1 MLTIHCNNR
10 IVHYKPNILVSK
22 PTSPHC
28 LSFVPRLQ
36 RPHPS
41 GYTFAAKPLRWF
53 RSRKLPSFRGC
64 PKTVECGEPN
74 VRVTRIAGNNN
85 KWLMINSKKNN
96 NSNNNH
102 HHHNHNNNNN
112 NRNKYITITNID
124 LPGNIGW
131 YIYSKIATVLSFWE
145 KNARNYGCCLQVSS
159 WACSLSRNVRII

>member
-1 MLTIHCNNR
+1 MLTIHCNR
-10 IVHYKPNILVSK
+10 LFHYKPNILVSK

-41 GYTFAAKPLRWF
+41 RCTFAAKP
-53 RSRKLPSFRGC
+53 
-64 PKTVECGEPN
+64 TVECGKPN
-74 VRVTRIAGNNN
+74 VIVIRIAGNNN
-85 KWLMINSKKNN
+85 KWLMINYKKNN
-96 NSNNNH
+96 NSNNH

-112 NRNKYITITNID
+112 NRNKYITITNIN

-131 YIYSKIATVLSFWE
+131 YICSKIATVLSFWE